1 MNYDEHLISIFA
13 IRLILF
19 YKIHTIAR
27 TRYQPW
33 KKDWQWHDE
42 ILRRNKLGVN
52 PKCVL
57 QLINAQL
64 HGFICIWTHNLI
76 KVLRYRHHLSFL
88 LHSHADVTEV
98 TNCYEMA
105 SIVVRCPLT
114 FFYQKLLSQSWP
126 NLLCSIFRVRRQEIV
141 NCITLHPKAR

>member
-1 MNYDEHLISIFA
+1 MNYDENLISIFA

-19 YKIHTIAR
+19 DKIHTIAR

-64 HGFICIWTHNLI
+64 HGFICIWTHNLLE
-76 KVLRYRHHLSFL
+76 VLRYRQHLSIL
-88 LHSHADVTEV
+88 LHAHAYVTQL
-98 TNCYEMA
+98 TYCYGMA
-105 SIVVRCPLT
+105 SIVVRRPLT
-114 FFYQKLLSQSWP
+114 FSYQKLLNQSWP
-126 NLLCSIFRVRRQEIV
+126 NLVCSIFRVRRQEIV
-141 NCITLHPKAR
+141 NFMTPHPKGR